1 MKSEKPRP
9 AATPAEW
16 LAALDEAIKLGS
28 GKTLDIDTED
38 SYGYRLWSKPD
49 ADVDEP
55 VIASDELWKPMNSRF
70 LELTPT
76 KSEFDRLHSESG
88 TSQRGRTQKARPPMP
103 MYPGSS
109 SSAFLPGASET
120 PRDFGAQALWARP
133 QSPASRTKEDGS
145 WMDKSLRK
153 GLSFVQLW

>member
-1 MKSEKPRP
+1 
-9 AATPAEW
+9 
-16 LAALDEAIKLGS
+16 
-28 GKTLDIDTED
+28 
-38 SYGYRLWSKPD
+38 
-49 ADVDEP
+49 
-55 VIASDELWKPMNSRF
+55 MNSRF

-76 KSEFDRLHSESG
+76 QSEFDKLHSESG

-120 PRDFGAQALWARP
+120 PRDFSTQGLWARP
-133 QSPASRTKEDGS
+133 QSPGVKENGS